1 MNLGERYIFDWRG
14 IAVTDFEG
22 SHCST
27 SNPFDR
33 TKMIRTLDKNK
44 SNVVCIGSSL

>member
-27 SNPFDR
+27 TVIIVDYLPLGRLGNYVINDITF
-33 TKMIRTLDKNK
+33 T
-44 SNVVCIGSSL
+44 